1 MARIKL
7 PDIDSMTTTEPA
19 NPHSWNKVEKG
30 PAAEFIYEAITVAAY
45 DELPYIFELERG
57 ELIEL
62 TLRSDVPV
70 DVLLCDSSDYD
81 RWLDSGYD
89 AEIAFSVHLEAE
101 DVLAYTLRFIA
112 PTKGEYAVLLMNW
125 TECPADIVVEIPD
138 WLNRALLLA
147 SN

>member
-7 PDIDSMTTTEPA
+7 PDISSMPATEPA
-19 NPHSWNKVEKG
+19 RAHGWTKVEKG
-30 PAAEFIYEAITVAAY
+30 PAAGFICEAITVAAY
-45 DELPYIFELERG
+45 DELPYMFELERG
-57 ELIEL
+57 EILEF

-101 DVLAYTLRFIA
+101 DVLAYTLRFTA
-112 PTKGEYAVLLMNW
+112 STKGEYAVLLMNW

-138 WLNRALLLA
+138 WLNRALL
-147 SN
+147 

>member
-1 MARIKL
+1 MPRIKL
-7 PDIDSMTTTEPA
+7 PDIYSMTTAERAEP
-19 NPHSWNKVEKG
+19 HEGKKVEKR
-30 PAAEFIYEAITVAAY
+30 PAGYICEAITVAAY
-45 DELPYIFELERG
+45 DELPYMFELERG
-57 ELIEL
+57 ELLEF

-101 DVLAYTLRFIA
+101 DVLAYTLRFTA
-112 PTKGEYAVLLMNW
+112 SMKGEYAVLLMNW

-138 WLNRALLLA
+138 WLNRALQ
-147 SN
+147 